1 MIAFPSFR
9 GTANLPT
16 KVEGDIF
23 KDPLPGEHD
32 ALIVANVVH
41 VLSAAHNVEMLR
53 KMRSVVSTG
62 AQLVLVDLWTD
73 PTHTQPAAA
82 PLLSGEFLVISGE
95 GQAYSEVEA
104 DEWLGRTGWRKLER
118 KPLAGPGSVIVA
130 EAT

>member
-1 MIAFPSFR
+1 MELNRRDLMVGAAALVAASSSDEASAQAPAPPS
-9 GTANLPT
+9 GKP
-16 KVEGDIF
+16 
-23 KDPLPGEHD
+23 
-32 ALIVANVVH
+32 NVI
-41 VLSAAHNVEMLR
+41 EMLR

>member
-1 MIAFPSFR
+1 M
-9 GTANLPT
+9 
-16 KVEGDIF
+16 
-23 KDPLPGEHD
+23 
-32 ALIVANVVH
+32 ANVVH

-53 KMRSVVSTG
+53 KMRSVVSAG
-62 AQLVLVDLWTD
+62 AQLLLVDLWTD